1 MLKARAI
8 SIALLVC
15 ALIAVGLLI
24 AFWSSIGA
32 ALGALE
38 LAVGTPAALL
48 GAAAILGG
56 IALFILAGRPDGA
69 REKNGRR
76 RVMIVNRAD
85 GGFVYW
91 LGKATGFATIVFV
104 TMLGVRFLSLYS
116 DFSLRTD
123 EVGPG
128 TPHDLSA
135 YSKTVP
141 AVTRIYAADG
151 TLLGEF
157 AREWREFVSYEQIP
171 KQLVDAFLA
180 VEDHDYFNHR
190 GIYFKG
196 IARALWTNITAGD
209 FAQGG
214 STITQ
219 QVAKQFLGAEK
230 SLSRKAKE
238 AILARR
244 LEATYSKRAILA
256 VYLNHIYLGAG
267 AWGVAAAARRY
278 FQKDLDQLTL
288 AECALIAGLAKAPS
302 AYSPVH
308 RPKIATDRRNI
319 VLDKMALYG
328 FAARSDVEKAKQAP
342 IQLTMYREVFP
353 DRMPYYAEHIR
364 RYMSERYAL
373 SSEGLRVEA
382 AAEPTWEAAAYANT
396 DYGAHHQD
404 KRQGWRGPEWRLDG
418 AARETFISRQK
429 QLYGDGPLVRGK
441 RYLALVDKVTG
452 EKAELLIGDRRVN
465 LPLKGMAWAAKWEPG
480 NAENDK
486 AIESPSEALKRG
498 HVVWV
503 SRETRTVEKYRDY
516 HLPDTKNPAW
526 IYSDN
531 QREWDERNTSV
542 VRLEQVPHPQ
552 TTIFTGDHRTGYVV
566 TMVGGYDYDRSV
578 FNRAVQACRQ
588 PGSTYKP
595 IYYALGLDQGFG
607 FDTILNDVPMKIVDP
622 VTGQTWT
629 PVNLG
634 ETEDGDVSL
643 EYALVFS
650 KNIPSVDLFKRLGA
664 KNVEDWARKLGFT
677 TKIFAD
683 DALALGASCSKLDEM
698 ARAFTVFA
706 RNGKWWPRPNGKEK
720 DWVYVRRILDR
731 EGNTL
736 EDNTLAEDPQLVMS
750 DRLDRVAALAGV
762 EAKQAI
768 PARSAFLM
776 SKLLA
781 SEVERGFATV
791 LRATGIPAAGKT
803 GTSSDTHDTMF
814 IAYTSKFTTLVWMG
828 DDKKQRALGKFDAAY
843 MTVVPLWS
851 RYMYEAAKGYPNA
864 KIPWETPAGV
874 KPGDRGDH
882 SKGERGPQ
890 MDLIF
895 KPSKKELE
903 PGAYDRPPV

>member
-1 MLKARAI
+1 MSEA
-8 SIALLVC
+8 
-15 ALIAVGLLI
+15 AVSPI
-24 AFWSSIGA
+24 H
-32 ALGALE
+32 
-38 LAVGTPAALL
+38 
-48 GAAAILGG
+48 
-56 IALFILAGRPDGA
+56 D
-69 REKNGRR
+69 RR
-76 RVMIVNRAD
+76 RVAIANRAD
-85 GGFVYW
+85 GGLAYW
-91 LGKATGFATIVFV
+91 LGKLYGFAALV
-104 TMLGVRFLSLYS
+104 GVAALALAAFCLYS
-116 DFSLRTD
+116 YFSVRTD
-123 EVGPG
+123 DVGPG
-128 TPHDLSA
+128 TKHDLA
-135 YSKTVP
+135 VYEKHVP
-141 AVTRIYAADG
+141 SVSRIYAADG

-157 AREWREFVSYEQIP
+157 AKEWREFVPYEQIP

-190 GIYFKG
+190 GLYFKG

-288 AECALIAGLAKAPS
+288 AEAAMIAGLAKAPT

-308 RPKIATDRRNI
+308 RVKMATDRRNV
-319 VLDKMALYG
+319 VLDKMAQYG
-328 FAARSDVEKAKQAP
+328 FAAKADVEKAKATP
-342 IQLTMYREVFP
+342 IELDMYREVFP
-353 DRMPYYAEHIR
+353 DRMPYYAEHVR

-373 SSEGLRVEA
+373 SSEGLRVETA
-382 AAEPTWEAAAYANT
+382 GEPTWEAAAYENA

-404 KRQGWRGPEWRLDG
+404 KRQGWRGPEWRVDG
-418 AARETFISRQK
+418 AARDTFVARQK
-429 QLYGDGPLVRGK
+429 ELYGAGPLVKGK

-452 EKAELLIGDRRVN
+452 EKAELILGERRVT
-465 LPLKGMAWAAKWEPG
+465 LPVRGASWAANWEAG

-486 AIESPSEALKRG
+486 TIDSLGQALKPG
-498 HVVWV
+498 FVVWV
-503 SRETRTVEKYRDY
+503 SLEQRTVEKFRAY
-516 HLPDTKNPAW
+516 HLPDVKNPAW
-526 IYSDN
+526 VYPDN
-531 QREWDERNTSV
+531 QKEWDDKNTSV

-552 TTIFTGDHRTGYVV
+552 ATIFTGDHHSAYVV
-566 TMVGGYDYDRSV
+566 AMVGGYDYDRSV

-595 IYYALGLDQGFG
+595 IYYALGLDQGYG
-607 FDTILNDVPMKIVDP
+607 FDTVLNDVPTKIIDP
-622 VTGQTWT
+622 DTGEEWT
-629 PVNLG
+629 PTNLEG
-634 ETEDGDVSL
+634 TQDGNVSL

-664 KNVEDWARKLGFT
+664 KNVEDWARRLGFT

-706 RNGKWWPRPNGKEK
+706 RNGKWWPRPDGKEK
-720 DWVYVRRILDR
+720 DWIYVRRILDR
-731 EGNTL
+731 AGNTI
-736 EDNTLAEDPQLVMS
+736 EDNTLPEDPQLGMADRF
-750 DRLDRVAALAGV
+750 DRLAALAGV

-768 PARSAFLM
+768 PARAAYLM

-781 SEVERGFATV
+781 LEVEHGFANV

-803 GTSSDTHDTMF
+803 GTSSATHDTMF

-851 RYMYEAAKGYPNA
+851 RYMYEASKSFPNA
-864 KIPWETPAGV
+864 KIPWEVPPGV
-874 KPGDRGDH
+874 NPKDRGDH
-882 SKGERGPQ
+882 SKGDKGPQ

-895 KPSKKELE
+895 RPAKKELDRS
-903 PGAYDRPPV
+903 ADDRPPV